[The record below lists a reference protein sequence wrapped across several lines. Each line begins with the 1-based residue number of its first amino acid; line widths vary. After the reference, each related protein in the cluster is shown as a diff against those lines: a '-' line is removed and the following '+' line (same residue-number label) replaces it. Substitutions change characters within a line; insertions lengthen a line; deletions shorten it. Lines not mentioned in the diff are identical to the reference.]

1 MSAGKYAHLYRK
13 ARAGSPVPRPS
24 PWLAI
29 VLGSSKVPPH
39 STIQIALQ
47 MFPWSIGFGLPI
59 ARQAS
64 WLQQVHTHL
73 RCTPLCEMF
82 LYYFVTKR
90 RSGRPV
96 DFAMRNVSVYFV
108 TKRRSGRPVDTIRN
122 FLYYYNLFFAAVPNL
137 MPRCST
143 HPAVIVHH
151 PKAGS
156 GTDTD
161 PVLYS

>member
-1 MSAGKYAHLYRK
+1 
-13 ARAGSPVPRPS
+13 
-24 PWLAI
+24 
-29 VLGSSKVPPH
+29 
-39 STIQIALQ
+39 
-47 MFPWSIGFGLPI
+47 
-59 ARQAS
+59 
-64 WLQQVHTHL
+64 
-73 RCTPLCEMF
+73 MF